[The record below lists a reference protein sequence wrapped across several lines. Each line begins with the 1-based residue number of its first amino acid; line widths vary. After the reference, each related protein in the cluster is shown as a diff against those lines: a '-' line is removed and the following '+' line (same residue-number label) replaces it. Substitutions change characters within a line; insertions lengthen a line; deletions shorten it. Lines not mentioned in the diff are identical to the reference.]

1 MVLFKS
7 VLYNTFVKKNVPFLD
22 LQKVN
27 ARFYQQIDNSISSV
41 LNNGQYIRA
50 KEYELFTKEFA
61 EYCGVKY
68 CVGVANGL
76 DALTLIIKGY
86 GFGNG
91 DEIIVP
97 ANTFI
102 ASILAITLAGCTPV
116 LVEPSLDT
124 YNIDAALIESKITK
138 NTKAIM
144 AVHLYGQVAKME
156 QIISIANKYNLKVI
170 EDAAQAHGAVYN
182 GEKTG
187 NLGDAAGF
195 SFYPGKNL
203 GALGDGGAVVTND
216 EQLYKR
222 VQALSNYG
230 SDVKYHHIFKGVN
243 SRLDELQ
250 AAVLRAKLK
259 CLDNDNNIR
268 REIAEYYC
276 HSIVNDKI
284 ILPKAYSKG
293 SHVYHIFAVRT
304 KERDR
309 FRTYLNENGI
319 QTIIHYPTPPHKQLA
334 YKELNML
341 SLPITEEIANTEL
354 SLPMSPVMTAQEVQQ
369 VVEVVNEYV

>member
-7 VLYNTFVKKNVPFLD
+7 VLYNTVVKKNVPFLD

-116 LVEPSLDT
+116 LVEPSIDT
-124 YNIDAALIESKITK
+124 YNIDSSLIESKITK

-144 AVHLYGQVAKME
+144 AVHLYGQAAEME
-156 QIISIANKYNLKVI
+156 QIIEIAHKHNLKVI

-182 GEKTG
+182 GIKTG

-216 EQLYKR
+216 EQLYKS

-230 SDVKYHHIFKGVN
+230 SDIKYHHIFKGVN
-243 SRLDELQ
+243 SRLDEMQ
-250 AAVLRAKLK
+250 AAILRVKLK
-259 CLDNDNNIR
+259 YLDEDNKIR
-268 REIAEYYC
+268 RDIAEYYC
-276 HSIVNDKI
+276 QNIVNDKV
-284 ILPKAYSKG
+284 ILPKNYDKS

-304 KERDR
+304 KERDK
-309 FRTYLNENGI
+309 FRAYLNENGI

-334 YKELNML
+334 YKELNGL
-341 SLPITEEIANTEL
+341 YLPITEEIANTEV